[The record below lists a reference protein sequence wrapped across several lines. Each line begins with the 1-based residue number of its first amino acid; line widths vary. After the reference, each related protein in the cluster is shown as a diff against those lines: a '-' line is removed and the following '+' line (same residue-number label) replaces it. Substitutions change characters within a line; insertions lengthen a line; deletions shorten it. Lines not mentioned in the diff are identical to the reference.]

1 MRRADFTY
9 ELPPELIAQHP
20 LATRSASRLLCLDGA
35 GGGMS
40 DRRFTDLPDLLRPG
54 DLLVINDTRV
64 IPARMFG
71 TKESGGKVE
80 MLLERVEG
88 PREALCHLR
97 TSKPA
102 RAGAMLNMEGGLAA
116 EVVGRAGSLY
126 RLRFDRD
133 LMPALEAHGHMPLPP
148 YIRRQDEADDRERY
162 QTVYASAPGA
172 VAAPTAGL
180 HFDPGMLQRLAEGG
194 VERCSVTLHV
204 GAGTFQPVRAED
216 IRQHVMH
223 AEYLEV
229 PPAACE
235 AVARTRVTLHVGAG
249 TFQPVRAED
258 IRQHVMHAE
267 YLEVPPAACEAV
279 ARTRERG
286 GRVVAVG
293 TTVVRSLE
301 TAAAAA
307 GGNLAP
313 FSGLSDL
320 FIYPGFDF
328 RVVDAMVTNFHLPE
342 STLLMLVSAFA
353 GREPVLAAYRHAV
366 SRRYRFFSY
375 GDAMFITRKPRTAPA

>member
-35 GGGMS
+35 GGGLK
-40 DRRFTDLPDLLRPG
+40 DRQFTELPDLLRPG
-54 DLLVINDTRV
+54 DLLVLNDTRV
-64 IPARMFG
+64 IPARIFG
-71 TKESGGKVE
+71 AKDSGGRVE

-88 PREALCHLR
+88 AREALCHLR
-97 TSKPA
+97 ASKPA
-102 RAGAMLNMEGGLAA
+102 RTGAILDLEGGLAA
-116 EVVGRAGSLY
+116 EVIGRAGSLY

-148 YIRRQDEADDRERY
+148 YIRRQDEAEDRERY
-162 QTVYASAPGA
+162 QTVYASTPGA

-180 HFDPGMLQRLAEGG
+180 HFDRGMLQGLEEAG
-194 VERCSVTLHV
+194 VESCSVTLHV

-216 IRQHVMH
+216 IREHVMH

-235 AVARTRVTLHVGAG
+235 AVARTRA
-249 TFQPVRAED
+249 
-258 IRQHVMHAE
+258 
-267 YLEVPPAACEAV
+267 
-279 ARTRERG
+279 RG

-301 TAAAAA
+301 TAASAA
-307 GGNLAP
+307 GGDLAP

-320 FIYPGFDF
+320 FIYPGFEF

-375 GDAMFITRKPRTAPA
+375 GDAMFITRRPRTAPA